1 VRRDGSR
8 APFKPRSFLLSLI
21 STHTSF
27 QALFN
32 EAMMSL
38 VATPIVAARVAA
50 PKKVR
55 TQTVAKASS
64 ADQAKSSAV
73 AGALALTMLAQ
84 PALAMNELGQI
95 ADKQADAKAL
105 AAAQFAELQVKKKA
119 PTAAPKTKN
128 LAAGLPSFSLPSISA
143 PSVGGGSKSAPAV
156 KAAKA
161 APAEKIEV
169 RRVPPLSLSRA
180 RTRSRAR
187 ARRARSAPHR
197 DDDVERDRVAVF
209 PDTHDRSIV
218 SENVVSFLVKNPHSD
233 LSLPRALRTTAGP
246 GQARLRDGHPVL
258 PPDRGRGSVS
268 ADAPARG
275 SPGGGGQGLLPQGHH
290 ALLSRARGKQSVSRS
305 RGGALRRER
314 VRRRRDLSSRDRR
327 SDAREML

>member
-1 VRRDGSR
+1 
-8 APFKPRSFLLSLI
+8 
-21 STHTSF
+21 
-27 QALFN
+27 
-32 EAMMSL
+32 MMSL

-128 LAAGLPSFSLPSISA
+128 LAAGLPSLSLPSISA

-169 RRVPPLSLSRA
+169 RRVPPLSLYSR
-180 RTRSRAR
+180 RERERGRAR
-187 ARRARSAPHR
+187 ARGARARPPIATTTSSAIASRFFPTLADSPIGRSCRKTSHKFLFVLTLTFR
-197 DDDVERDRVAVF
+197 FRTRSERPQGQGKLGFAMAILFSPLLAVAG
-209 PDTHDRSIV
+209 
-218 SENVVSFLVKNPHSD
+218 
-233 LSLPRALRTTAGP
+233 LSLQTLLRVVP
-246 GQARLRDGHPVL
+246 QA
-258 PPDRGRGSVS
+258 
-268 ADAPARG
+268 AE
-275 SPGGGGQGLLPQGHH
+275 
-290 ALLSRARGKQSVSRS
+290 GK
-305 RGGALRRER
+305 
-314 VRRRRDLSSRDRR
+314 DFFPKDT
-327 SDAREML
+327 MPF

>member
-1 VRRDGSR
+1 MADPIASWRRDGSR

-27 QALFN
+27 QTLFN

-128 LAAGLPSFSLPSISA
+128 LAAGLPSLSLPSISA

-169 RRVPPLSLSRA
+169 RRVPPLALYSR
-180 RTRSRAR
+180 RERERGRAR
-187 ARRARSAPHR
+187 ARGARARPPIEKTTSSAIASR
-197 DDDVERDRVAVF
+197 FF
-209 PDTHDRSIV
+209 PTLADRSIV
-218 SENVVSFLVKNPHSD
+218 SENVVSFFCEKIRTLTFRFRARSERPQGQGKLGFAMAILFSPLIAVAG
-233 LSLPRALRTTAGP
+233 LSLQTLLRVVP
-246 GQARLRDGHPVL
+246 QA
-258 PPDRGRGSVS
+258 
-268 ADAPARG
+268 AE
-275 SPGGGGQGLLPQGHH
+275 
-290 ALLSRARGKQSVSRS
+290 GK
-305 RGGALRRER
+305 
-314 VRRRRDLSSRDRR
+314 DFFPKDT
-327 SDAREML
+327 MPF

>member
-1 VRRDGSR
+1 
-8 APFKPRSFLLSLI
+8 
-21 STHTSF
+21 
-27 QALFN
+27 
-32 EAMMSL
+32 MMSL

-95 ADKQADAKAL
+95 ADKQSDAKAL
-105 AAAQFAELQVKKKA
+105 AAAEFAELQVKKKA
-119 PTAAPKTKN
+119 PAAAPKTKN
-128 LAAGLPSFSLPSISA
+128 LAAGLPSLSLPSISA

-218 SENVVSFLVKNPHSD
+218 SENVVSLCPLTLTFRFRPRSERPQGQGKLGFAMAILFSPLLAVAG
-233 LSLPRALRTTAGP
+233 LSLQTLLRVVP
-246 GQARLRDGHPVL
+246 QA
-258 PPDRGRGSVS
+258 
-268 ADAPARG
+268 AE
-275 SPGGGGQGLLPQGHH
+275 
-290 ALLSRARGKQSVSRS
+290 GK
-305 RGGALRRER
+305 
-314 VRRRRDLSSRDRR
+314 DFFPKDT
-327 SDAREML
+327 MPF

>member
-1 VRRDGSR
+1 
-8 APFKPRSFLLSLI
+8 
-21 STHTSF
+21 
-27 QALFN
+27 
-32 EAMMSL
+32 MMSL

-95 ADKQADAKAL
+95 ADKQSDAKAL
-105 AAAQFAELQVKKKA
+105 AAAEFAELQVKKKA
-119 PTAAPKTKN
+119 PAAAPKTKN
-128 LAAGLPSFSLPSISA
+128 LAAGLPSLSLPSISA

-169 RRVPPLSLSRA
+169 CRVPPLSLSRA

-187 ARRARSAPHR
+187 AARALGPHR

-218 SENVVSFLVKNPHSD
+218 SENVVSLCPLTLTFRFRPRSERPQGQGKLGFAMAILFSPLLAVAG
-233 LSLPRALRTTAGP
+233 LSLQTLLRVVP
-246 GQARLRDGHPVL
+246 QA
-258 PPDRGRGSVS
+258 
-268 ADAPARG
+268 AE
-275 SPGGGGQGLLPQGHH
+275 
-290 ALLSRARGKQSVSRS
+290 GK
-305 RGGALRRER
+305 
-314 VRRRRDLSSRDRR
+314 DFFPKDT
-327 SDAREML
+327 MPF